1 MVFCVVEVEWAKFTR
16 FFFPSDIGPFF
27 KKVPHLTDLNRHL
40 VHVDTRFNCE
50 NAVISKS
57 DVDRETVQ
65 TDCDYC
71 NPLAHAR

>member
-1 MVFCVVEVEWAKFTR
+1 MGKVYS
-16 FFFPSDIGPFF
+16 FFFSSDIGPFL
-27 KKVPHLTDLNRHL
+27 KKVPHLTDLNCRL
-40 VHVDTRFNCE
+40 VHVDTRFKCE